1 MSASKS
7 VEGAPPLPTKEG
19 ASIVVASDAMILDI
33 LLTCVGGCWFDRY
46 GNEWPVETIRAW
58 APVSIGEVVVRP

>member
-1 MSASKS
+1 MSGKS

-33 LLTCVGGCWFDRY
+33 LLTCVGGCWFDRD

-58 APVSIGEVVVRP
+58 APVTIGEVVVVRP